1 MILKYGI
8 SKKMTDKKGRLV
20 TSSKT
25 FDNTVSELSV
35 ENTALKEKNAALV
48 KEIDYLNM
56 VVEDRERAVEY
67 KDQECKQ
74 YIARLRDVS
83 MIIDL
88 LEDDRK
94 ELSKNIEY
102 RTNPTLRLAA
112 WALKNR
118 VVGDN
123 YE

>member
-1 MILKYGI
+1 
-8 SKKMTDKKGRLV
+8 MTNKKGRLV
-20 TSSKT
+20 TASKT
-25 FDNTVSELSV
+25 VDDTVTELSK
-35 ENTALKEKNAALV
+35 ENTALKEKNAALI

-56 VVEDRERAVEY
+56 VVKDRERAIEY

-74 YIARLRDVS
+74 YIARLKDVS

-88 LEDDRK
+88 LNDDRG
-94 ELSKNIEY
+94 ELDKNIEY
-102 RTNPTLRLAA
+102 RTNPILRLAA

>member
-1 MILKYGI
+1 
-8 SKKMTDKKGRLV
+8 MTDKKGRLV
-20 TSSKT
+20 TASKAIDT
-25 FDNTVSELSV
+25 TVTEISI
-35 ENTALKEKNAALV
+35 ENTALKEKNAALI

-56 VVEDRERAVEY
+56 VVKDRERAVEY

-74 YIARLRDVS
+74 YIARLKDVYL

-94 ELSKNIEY
+94 ELNKNIEY
-102 RTNPTLRLAA
+102 RTNPILRLAA

-118 VVGDN
+118 VVGGH